1 MLSPVVNVFNKQIE
15 DNSRWVLL
23 RLYENAVPQGFWNE
37 FALVGFLWTNRYS
50 TMWNLSKYSGCKQ
63 CLLIEQ
69 IQIEEYTLEK
79 LVPKPKH
86 QKLDK
91 QKLSG
96 RNYLEKGVSEEN

>member
-1 MLSPVVNVFNKQIE
+1 
-15 DNSRWVLL
+15 
-23 RLYENAVPQGFWNE
+23 
-37 FALVGFLWTNRYS
+37 
-50 TMWNLSKYSGCKQ
+50 MWNLSKYSDCKQ

-96 RNYLEKGVSEEN
+96 TNYLEKGVSEEN